1 MKDKNLLILT
11 PDYPDK
17 SNKMIGS
24 LFVKEQVEYLKNY
37 FNKIYV
43 IAPVLSAFGYTKQ
56 SRYGKNYQYDNVS
69 VYFPKCLF
77 YPRAINIFPV
87 SNYTKLSYDNRY
99 SVIRNT
105 IKKYNLKFDL
115 IHSHMTFPAT
125 YAACKL
131 KEEYNVPVIATIHE
145 DSGWLEEEIGMNHEK
160 LNYSWRNSDM
170 IIRVNRSEIPLLQQY
185 NKNVR
190 YLPNGFTELYKPLDK
205 IECRQKLGL
214 PLSEKFV
221 FSYGLFDE
229 RKGFQVL
236 IKSMVYTKVI
246 DNNIKCYLS
255 GDGPYKSYLKHFV
268 INYNLEKHFEFMPYM
283 EDKDL
288 VLWINAAD
296 LFIFPS
302 LRESFGVVQIN
313 ALACGVPV
321 IASKNVGS
329 KEIICDHCGFLYD
342 LEDFPDLS
350 DKIFLGLKTEWNR
363 EKIRNYAVN
372 NYSWKGISTQLI
384 KLYEELL

>member
-1 MKDKNLLILT
+1 MKNKNLLILT

-17 SNKMIGS
+17 DNKMIGS
-24 LFVKEQVEYLKNY
+24 LFVKEQVGYLKDH

-43 IAPVLSAFGYTKQ
+43 ISPVLTAFGFTKQ
-56 SRYGKNYQYDNVS
+56 SKFCRNYSYDNVT
-69 VYFPKCLF
+69 VYFPRCLF

-99 SVIRNT
+99 SVIRRT
-105 IKKYNLKFDL
+105 IKKYDLKFDL

-131 KEEYNVPVIATIHE
+131 KEEYNVPVVATIHE

-160 LNYSWRNSDM
+160 LNYSWRNADM
-170 IIRVNRSEIPLLQQY
+170 LIRVNKVEVPLLQQF
-185 NKNVR
+185 NRNVR
-190 YLPNGFTELYKPLDK
+190 YVPNGFTELYKPMDK
-205 IECRQKLGL
+205 ISCRELLGL

-221 FSYGLFDE
+221 FSYGAFDE
-229 RKGFQVL
+229 RKGFQIL
-236 IKSMVYTKVI
+236 IKAMLYTTHI
-246 DNNIKCYLS
+246 DNTIKCYLS
-255 GDGPYKSYLKHFV
+255 GDGPYKPYLKNFV
-268 INYNLEKHFEFMPYM
+268 IGYNLEKNFEFIKYL
-283 EDKDL
+283 EDEEL

-302 LRESFGVVQIN
+302 LRESFGVVQVN
-313 ALACGVPV
+313 ALACGTPV

-329 KEIICDHCGFLYD
+329 KEIICNQCGFLYD

-350 DKIFLGLKTEWNR
+350 NKIFLGLNTEWDK

-384 KLYEELL
+384 QLYKELL

>member
-1 MKDKNLLILT
+1 MKDKNLLVLV
-11 PDYPDK
+11 PDYPDEH
-17 SNKMIGS
+17 NKMIGS
-24 LFVKEQVEYLKNY
+24 LFVKEQIGYLKDY

-43 IAPVLSAFGYTKQ
+43 IAPVLSAFGFTKQ
-56 SRYGKNYQYDNVS
+56 SKFCRNYSYDNVT
-69 VYFPKCLF
+69 VYFPRCLF
-77 YPRAINIFPV
+77 YPRAINMFPV

-105 IKKYNLKFDL
+105 IKKYDLKFDL

-131 KEEYNVPVIATIHE
+131 KEEYNVPVVATIHE

-160 LNYSWRNSDM
+160 LNYSWKNADM
-170 IIRVNRSEIPLLQQY
+170 LIRVNKVEVPLLQQF

-190 YLPNGFTELYKPLDK
+190 YVPNGFTELYKPMDK
-205 IECRQKLGL
+205 ILCRERLGL
-214 PLSEKFV
+214 PINEKFV
-221 FSYGLFDE
+221 FSYGAFDE

-236 IKSMVYTKVI
+236 IKAMLYTKSI
-246 DNNIKCYLS
+246 DSSIKCYLS
-255 GDGPYKSYLKHFV
+255 GDGPYKSYLKNFV
-268 INYNLEKHFEFMPYM
+268 MGYNLEEQFKFIEYL
-283 EDKDL
+283 EDDEL
-288 VLWINAAD
+288 ALWINAAD

-302 LRESFGVVQIN
+302 LRESFGVVQVN
-313 ALACGVPV
+313 ALACGTPV

-329 KEIICDHCGFLYD
+329 KEIICNQCGFLYD

-350 DKIFLGLKTEWNR
+350 NKIFLGLDTAWDR
-363 EKIRNYAVN
+363 EKIRNYAET

-384 KLYEELL
+384 ELYKDLL